1 MYGAPE
7 WLLFPHPATTTK
19 EYMEAV
25 EIRLFQAV
33 LCKEP
38 SKVLVVEFVAK
49 AGHIA
54 ELVIGYFNA
63 PRPHKSLFV
72 GHFDKIHK
80 PFQLLALA
88 HFKKWREI
96 PVDFRRKVQAG
107 TTGLLDCGILLFV
120 NDDV

>member
-1 MYGAPE
+1 
-7 WLLFPHPATTTK
+7 
-19 EYMEAV
+19 MEAV
-25 EIRLFQAV
+25 ETGLFQAV

-38 SKVLVVEFVAK
+38 GKVLVVELVAK

-54 ELVIGYFNA
+54 EFVIGYFNA

-80 PFQLLALA
+80 SFQLLALA
-88 HFKKWREI
+88 HFKKGREI
-96 PVDFRRKVQAG
+96 PVDFCGKVQAG
-107 TTGLLDCGILLFV
+107 AIELLDCGILLFV